1 MHVVTTYDRF
11 DLAPTRLIALASMLA
26 LVSVPIAAQRWGVTG
41 VMVVVALAFGGSAA
55 IVDARSGRIPDR
67 LVLAA
72 LVPILAVVTSSA
84 IAGTGL
90 PALGAVALGGL
101 AFGGPVLIV
110 HVVAPSSLG
119 FGDVKLAAAL
129 GAALG
134 LIEPGLG
141 LLALCVASAA
151 TAAVGLMRRRRSL
164 PFGPGLVLGATIAL
178 LIAGQLGEEAS
189 RWR

>member
-1 MHVVTTYDRF
+1 MVTTYDRF
-11 DLAPTRLIALASMLA
+11 DLVPIGLIALSA
-26 LVSVPIAAQRWGVTG
+26 LVAVPSVAAQRWGVTG
-41 VMVVVALAFGGSAA
+41 LMVVVALAFAGSAA

-67 LVLAA
+67 LVIAA
-72 LVPILAVVTSSA
+72 LMPILAVVMSSA
-84 IAGTGL
+84 IAGSGV
-90 PALGAVALGGL
+90 PVLGAVVLGSV
-101 AFGGPVLIV
+101 AFGGPILIV
-110 HVVAPSSLG
+110 HLVSPNSLG

-141 LLALCVASAA
+141 LVALCVASAA
-151 TAAVGLMRRRRSL
+151 TAAVGLLRRRRSL
-164 PFGPGLVLGATIAL
+164 PFGPGLVLGATTAF